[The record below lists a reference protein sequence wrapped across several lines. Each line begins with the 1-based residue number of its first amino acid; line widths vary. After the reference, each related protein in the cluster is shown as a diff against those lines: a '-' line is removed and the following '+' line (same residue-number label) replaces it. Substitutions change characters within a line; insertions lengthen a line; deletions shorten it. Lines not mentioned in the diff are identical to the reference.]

1 MALKNRLEV
10 ETMSLSCLNCQTQWR
25 MKPKDAPERISCP
38 KCGGQMIAALLPYNR
53 EDIGLLKKQRPNEE
67 ETKEIRRM
75 YKNAS
80 LVKEHGRKALVAL
93 AGRGIGPDTA
103 ARVLSSF
110 YDSEDE
116 FLRDILS
123 AELTYARTKRFW
135 D

>member
-1 MALKNRLEV
+1 
-10 ETMSLSCLNCQTQWR
+10 
-25 MKPKDAPERISCP
+25 
-38 KCGGQMIAALLPYNR
+38 
-53 EDIGLLKKQRPNEE
+53 
-67 ETKEIRRM
+67 M

-80 LVKEHGRKALVAL
+80 LVKEHGRRALVAL

-110 YDSEDE
+110 YEDEDE

>member
-1 MALKNRLEV
+1 
-10 ETMSLSCLNCQTQWR
+10 
-25 MKPKDAPERISCP
+25 
-38 KCGGQMIAALLPYNR
+38 MIAALLPYNK
-53 EDIGLLKKQRPNEE
+53 EDIGLIKKTKPTEE
-67 ETKEIRRM
+67 EVKEVKRL

-80 LVKEHGRKALVAL
+80 LVKEYGAKAMMTL

-103 ARVLSSF
+103 ARVLSGF

-116 FLRDILS
+116 FLRDILT